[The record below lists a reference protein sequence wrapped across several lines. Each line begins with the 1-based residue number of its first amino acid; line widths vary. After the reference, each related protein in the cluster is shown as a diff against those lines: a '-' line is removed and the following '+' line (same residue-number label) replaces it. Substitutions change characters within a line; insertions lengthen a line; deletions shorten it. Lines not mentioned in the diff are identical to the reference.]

1 VILDVAPGTT
11 CGNHRADF
19 PRHPGASQGM
29 VSAGQA
35 HEADSLSWTFL
46 WAVFALQARGFVGSN
61 PTVPTFFEYLSSCS
75 LKSALKWGPERHCL
89 SGKNVNRSRRV
100 AGQAGGLD
108 MSEIYPAMVGQELCD
123 KWMPRK
129 KTTCARTPG
138 HGGPCKT
145 AEVMERQRAYSRSHP
160 HRESRES
167 RKGPT
172 GNTGSLD

>member
-1 VILDVAPGTT
+1 
-11 CGNHRADF
+11 
-19 PRHPGASQGM
+19 
-29 VSAGQA
+29 
-35 HEADSLSWTFL
+35 
-46 WAVFALQARGFVGSN
+46 
-61 PTVPTFFEYLSSCS
+61 
-75 LKSALKWGPERHCL
+75 
-89 SGKNVNRSRRV
+89 
-100 AGQAGGLD
+100 